1 MCVYR
6 GIFVHRQ
13 KKEKTKKCVHPFII
27 MEAKKKKR
35 LVFCIV
41 IIKKNLHRIANIL
54 WLFYLI
60 WLYLPFLLL
69 VGWRIFV
76 ERIGKKRTLFPKFV
90 QSSFFSAV
98 LGCMPR
104 LLFKSGPDPL
114 HHGIYFLSLSKARE
128 RDFFPLLVLFF
139 RVWLLLGGHAL
150 SNSWVRRPIVHQ
162 REKEK

>member
-1 MCVYR
+1 
-6 GIFVHRQ
+6 
-13 KKEKTKKCVHPFII
+13 
-27 MEAKKKKR
+27 MEAKKKKETCFLYSNNKKKPSSHR
-35 LVFCIV
+35 KHFVTLLFDLIVFTV
-41 IIKKNLHRIANIL
+41 SIISWMAN
-54 WLFYLI
+54 F
-60 WLYLPFLLL
+60 FE
-69 VGWRIFV
+69 G
-76 ERIGKKRTLFPKFV
+76 IGKKRTLFPKFV

-150 SNSWVRRPIVHQ
+150 SNS
-162 REKEK
+162 

>member
-27 MEAKKKKR
+27 MEAKKKKETCFLYSNNKKKPSSHR
-35 LVFCIV
+35 KHFVTLLFDLIVFTV
-41 IIKKNLHRIANIL
+41 SIISWMAN
-54 WLFYLI
+54 F
-60 WLYLPFLLL
+60 FE
-69 VGWRIFV
+69 G
-76 ERIGKKRTLFPKFV
+76 IGKKRTLFPKFV

-128 RDFFPLLVLFF
+128 REIFPLLVLFF

-150 SNSWVRRPIVHQ
+150 SNS
-162 REKEK
+162 